1 MRGFQVLACLAFFGT
16 CAGKQLTIPSP
27 RKQGAVDAT
36 AREVS
41 QEQGFAGPHGRHL
54 QDASCEAYTVSGA
67 DHQTYRMGTYVADG
81 TCDGKTLYKCED
93 CSNDHGQ
100 TSSH

>member
-36 AREVS
+36 AREVAELPTRPVS
-41 QEQGFAGPHGRHL
+41 EQGFAARV
-54 QDASCEAYTVSGA
+54 DSV
-67 DHQTYRMGTYVADG
+67 
-81 TCDGKTLYKCED
+81 
-93 CSNDHGQ
+93 
-100 TSSH
+100 

>member
-1 MRGFQVLACLAFFGT
+1 MRGFQVLALAFFGT

-41 QEQGFAGPHGRHL
+41 QEQ
-54 QDASCEAYTVSGA
+54 
-67 DHQTYRMGTYVADG
+67 
-81 TCDGKTLYKCED
+81 
-93 CSNDHGQ
+93 

>member
-1 MRGFQVLACLAFFGT
+1 VLSRRLADEHASPSLTIIHPQVRTMRGFQVLALAFFGT

-41 QEQGFAGPHGRHL
+41 QEQ
-54 QDASCEAYTVSGA
+54 
-67 DHQTYRMGTYVADG
+67 
-81 TCDGKTLYKCED
+81 
-93 CSNDHGQ
+93 